1 MAGVKTRAQRRK
13 QANDDTTAPSPLHQL
28 EAPTRSKG
36 SRTKATSVKDKA
48 PVQTSEDATA
58 QVATSS
64 QEVEQNSEAPSS
76 TSVVPNSEA
85 PLSQEIIPS
94 NEAPLS
100 QEIIQSNEAPLS
112 QEIIQS
118 NEAPLSQEIIPSSE
132 AHPPN
137 SPLETSPGPSIDSSP
152 GLRPVRQFFTR
163 SLSPSP
169 SPAPNVSQELPPT
182 TISPSD
188 HAAMT
193 DALSSLLTT
202 EREDSGALIHIWV
215 NPSSEDRRALHPEAL
230 RDTAVVVP
238 LSKIVAVFKLLTSP
252 EVVLTQSSGTQTSD
266 AEDTGVS
273 PGKRKL
279 PDDAEMP
286 QPSSKPR
293 LEGPEESTLK
303 TASNLCEGILAQG
316 TITPIKRPRRQLH
329 GNLNMLKDNTQGKTP
344 NRRKAKKQYNAQGQ
358 LIMEA
363 TCEGSDSD
371 VIASLPKPH
380 RQDRRSVPPTESHE
394 VPTTED
400 ADITGSGDE
409 SSHGSSP
416 DSQESSSELALAK
429 VNSDTDTDTET
440 DTSTHDDTNTA
451 TIPEPTTPTR
461 PSWGLGSLLTSA
473 RTVTRFL
480 PGLGRPQPS
489 IPIPLIAPA
498 TIATSRAT
506 RRKPSGRTSATIDG
520 SPIKRSRKTS
530 RKSSRN
536 ASRNTSAVNSRSSKS
551 RSSVDNRSQTTSSAI
566 PRDQSKQVA
575 QHSTLNS
582 ASSAIN
588 DNGLMP
594 KPVSSTPQAVSPN
607 VVDNDQIPK
616 AVQKQEAARSLNADA
631 PRSKRK
637 RAPSPE
643 VIPNPPQGYG
653 MVDEYFELTDSDMD
667 TEVEEEG
674 SSSKTPTPKATQPV
688 QEYRWRKKPRMEI
701 WGQQSSPSESS
712 PSKQTPAPSPQY
724 NNFPSNIIPAV
735 AHPDDRGYIDP
746 SDPSVRILEGGIKVA
761 ADFIGMVNP
770 TQPNSFTVPGWGTDD
785 SSIDDDDDDDDV
797 TLTPS
802 SPQPSA
808 AAASVSGAGQK
819 VPGTSNV
826 FANSTNT
833 KAPSTSGPSIIHG
846 APAKSSDGPSINH
859 GAPVVASPLNGK
871 TPSKSD
877 NVNVGTASEQSQANG
892 KTGDKPTNTWSQP
905 PPPPPNPPHA
915 MLPTASATADSERL
929 SAARAKALQ
938 HAPQK
943 PSRLRE
949 SSRIS
954 TSPAASITG
963 APLMGEGNST
973 SPAAS
978 ITGAPLMGEGNIGQ
992 DVVNTGRKPLGEV
1005 SKVTPILHWLDT
1017 NETH

>member
-36 SRTKATSVKDKA
+36 SRTKATAVKDKA

-64 QEVEQNSEAPSS
+64 EEVVQSSEAPSS
-76 TSVVPNSEA
+76 STVVPSSEV
-85 PLSQEIIPS
+85 PLSQEIV
-94 NEAPLS
+94 
-100 QEIIQSNEAPLS
+100 
-112 QEIIQS
+112 
-118 NEAPLSQEIIPSSE
+118 PSSE
-132 AHPPN
+132 VHPPD
-137 SPLETSPGPSIDSSP
+137 SPRETSPGPSIDSSP
-152 GLRPVRQFFTR
+152 GVYPVRQFFTR

-169 SPAPNVSQELPPT
+169 SPSPNVPQEL
-182 TISPSD
+182 SPAPIPSSD

-193 DALSSLLTT
+193 NALSSLLTA
-202 EREDSGALIHIWV
+202 EREDNGSLIHIWI

-252 EVVLTQSSGTQTSD
+252 EAVLTQSSGTQTSD
-266 AEDTGVS
+266 TEDISVS

-279 PDDAEMP
+279 PNDAEMP

-293 LEGPEESTLK
+293 LEEPEKPLPK
-303 TASNLCEGILAQG
+303 TTSNLCEFILAKE
-316 TITPIKRPRRQLH
+316 TITPIVRPRRRLH
-329 GNLNMLKDNTQGKTP
+329 GNLNMLKDNTDGKTP
-344 NRRKAKKQYNAQGQ
+344 NRRKTKKQYNAEGQ

-363 TCEGSDSD
+363 TCEASDSHANTS
-371 VIASLPKPH
+371 IPKPR
-380 RQDRRSVPPTESHE
+380 RQDRLSVPPTESHA
-394 VPTTED
+394 VPPTED
-400 ADITGSGDE
+400 GDSNGSGDE

-416 DSQESSSELALAK
+416 DSQASPSELAVAR
-429 VNSDTDTDTET
+429 VNSDTETNTDTDTDT
-440 DTSTHDDTNTA
+440 DISTHDGTNTA
-451 TIPEPTTPTR
+451 TIVEPTTPTR
-461 PSWGLGSLLTSA
+461 GNWGLGSLLTSA

-480 PGLGRPQPS
+480 PGLGRPQPAV
-489 IPIPLIAPA
+489 PLIAPA
-498 TIATSRAT
+498 TIATSRVT
-506 RRKPSGRTSATIDG
+506 RRKSSGKNTATIDG
-520 SPIKRSRKTS
+520 SPIKHSRKTS

-536 ASRNTSAVNSRSSKS
+536 SSRKISSVNSRSSKS
-551 RSSVDNRSQTTSSAI
+551 RSSVDTRAHNTSSAI
-566 PRDQSKQVA
+566 LRDHSKQA
-575 QHSTLNS
+575 TQHSTLNS
-582 ASSAIN
+582 ASPAIQ
-588 DNGLMP
+588 GTGPMP
-594 KPVSSTPQAVSPN
+594 NPVPSTPQAVSPGLL
-607 VVDNDQIPK
+607 DNDQTPK
-616 AVQKQEAARSLNADA
+616 ASQSQEAARSLTADV
-631 PRSKRK
+631 PGSKRK

-653 MVDEYFELTDSDMD
+653 MVVEYFEQSDSEMD
-667 TEVEEEG
+667 TEVDGETSTG
-674 SSSKTPTPKATQPV
+674 KTTTPEATQPV
-688 QEYRWRKKPRMEI
+688 REYRWRKKPRVEM
-701 WGQQSSPSESS
+701 WGQQSSPSDSS
-712 PSKQTPAPSPQY
+712 PTKQTPAPSPQY

-761 ADFIGMVNP
+761 ADWTGMVNP

-819 VPGTSNV
+819 VPETSNV
-826 FANSTNT
+826 FAASTNP
-833 KAPSTSGPSIIHG
+833 KAPSTSGPSISNG

-859 GAPVVASPLNGK
+859 GAPVVTSPLNGK
-871 TPSKSD
+871 TPSTNV
-877 NVNVGTASEQSQANG
+877 NVNVGTTNEQGQTNG
-892 KTGDKPTNTWSQP
+892 KTGDKASNTWSQP

-915 MLPTASATADSERL
+915 ILPTASATADSERL

-954 TSPAASITG
+954 TSPAASISG
-963 APLMGEGNST
+963 APQMRESNV
-973 SPAAS
+973 
-978 ITGAPLMGEGNIGQ
+978 GQ
-992 DVVNTGRKPLGEV
+992 GVVNTGRKPLGEV
-1005 SKVTPILHWLDT
+1005 SKLTPVLHRLDT
-1017 NETH
+1017 NDLHKASSSTVNAAQAKPDYPIVSSAPTIVGSPTDLSPFPALDMIC